1 MMDFRPY
8 TKVHFLSNQ
17 KETQSLN
24 PNPQIKN
31 KHKKKREQKIER
43 KQKEERERE
52 REREERQPLLVVVS
66 SQISTINSGS
76 NKSLDLG
83 AGILPLE

>member
-1 MMDFRPY
+1 MDFRPY

-31 KHKKKREQKIER
+31 KHKKKKKREQKIER
-43 KQKEERERE
+43 KQK
-52 REREERQPLLVVVS
+52 EERQPLLVVVS
-66 SQISTINSGS
+66 SQINTISSGS